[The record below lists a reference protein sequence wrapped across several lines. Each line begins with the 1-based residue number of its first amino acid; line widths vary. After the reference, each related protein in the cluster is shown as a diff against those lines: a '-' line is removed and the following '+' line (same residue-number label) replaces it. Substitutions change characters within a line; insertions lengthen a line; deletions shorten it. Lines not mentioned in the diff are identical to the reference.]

1 MQKFV
6 TLRTHALKLDNLSG
20 LCSETVTYASG
31 QKTVLGDLANARL
44 TTLDAALAA
53 LRARMDINRKSLLTV
68 QIEEFDGQRDSVFSD
83 LKRSV
88 KTATQSTSVAF
99 VKNAGDALMKVLR
112 PFWDINTEP
121 LASQTD
127 QIDLFRERYEADPDA
142 VAAATTLNIDSVV
155 HNLFLFNDHL
165 KALYA
170 QRFDEEAAIEG
181 PSAESLKPPVVKA
194 YDAFCLAVAQELDA
208 LPTPALQTVFDEMNG
223 MRRKYVGRQPL
234 PLTVENTTVEPIP
247 LQTYTSLPITPLP
260 IVHCNNGKE
269 TKKRVFTRDFDLTYR
284 NNTNVGEAQCIIH
297 GKGKYAGQYITTFHI
312 ARTN

>member
-6 TLRTHALKLDNLSG
+6 TVKTSKLKIDNLSG
-20 LCSETVTYASG
+20 LCTETVTYATG
-31 QKTVLGDLANARL
+31 QKTVLGNLANARL
-44 TTLDAALAA
+44 TTLDTALAA
-53 LRARMDINRKSLLTV
+53 MRARMDINRKSPLTL
-68 QIEEFDGQRDSVFSD
+68 QIEALDGQRDDAFSI

-88 KTATQSTSVAF
+88 KTATQNTMVAY

-112 PFWDINTEP
+112 PFWNINTEP

-127 QIDLFRERYEADPDA
+127 QIDLFREHYEADPDA
-142 VAAATTLNIDSVV
+142 VAAVTTLNIDGVI
-155 HNLFLFNDHL
+155 HNLFLFNGHL

-170 QRFDEEAAIEG
+170 QRLDEEAAIGG

-194 YDAFCLAVAQELDA
+194 YDAFCLAVEQELDA

-247 LQTYTSLPITPLP
+247 LQAYTSLPVTPLP
-260 IVHCNNGKE
+260 IVHCKNGKE
-269 TKKRVFTRDFDLTYR
+269 TKKLVFTRDFDLTYR
-284 NNTNVGEAQCIIH
+284 NNVNVGEAQCIIH

-312 ARTN
+312 AR